1 LVYFFASVYD
11 FFIFAGSIASVAVA
25 SFVIAGIFAGGVSF
39 HGMIL
44 DSTGMK
50 ISVTHLDGYFA
61 SVLPV
66 E

>member
-1 LVYFFASVYD
+1 MTG

-25 SFVIAGIFAGGVSF
+25 SFVIAGILQEWGVSF
-39 HGMIL
+39 HRY
-44 DSTGMK
+44 DFRQYRNE